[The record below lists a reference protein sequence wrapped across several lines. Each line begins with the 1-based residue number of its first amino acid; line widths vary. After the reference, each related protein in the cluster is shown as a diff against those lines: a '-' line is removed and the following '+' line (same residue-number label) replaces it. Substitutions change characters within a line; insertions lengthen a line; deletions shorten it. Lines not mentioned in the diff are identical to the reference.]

1 MPVVTVHDAIRLA
14 LPVSTKVVAGHASL
28 SRTISWTALARAV
41 APLFTD
47 LRGGEFAFV
56 SMAAL
61 RDIDPPLALAMLI
74 QRLATVPIAALAIF
88 GVADEAAIAMAEQVQ
103 LPLLQLTTDLDVRD
117 VDRELQRL
125 LSDFDVQLE
134 RRAAQLALELGELS
148 LAGRGLAAMVALLAQ
163 RTSRTVAIFSMKNE
177 LIAYDGDAQIYQLV
191 QSAQLQP
198 GTATL
203 AGYDTWAMALHA
215 AEQLLGTI
223 VIVGK
228 GITESDRATIKR
240 ASMALSLEL
249 TKSQAI
255 TVAEARFRGNLVEQ
269 ILSGTLQ
276 DPLILQQ
283 RARELGFDVR
293 LPHVACLWQV
303 PPANLTTLHAVFADA
318 VQRLQYHLPWIAHQ
332 QGIVSYL
339 PLTKEG
345 QLPLDMA
352 HALFDAL
359 HKQIPGLR
367 ASLGRVARQPSE
379 WQRSLHEAEQAVKL
393 PSSGKR
399 ALISYDAIGVYQ
411 LLLPLSVASDT
422 HTFYQRQL
430 GALLEYD
437 REQRG
442 ELLHTLEAYFDC
454 AGNLAR
460 TAEQIHVHRNTLLYR
475 LSRVAQICHV
485 DLDDH
490 EVRLS
495 LWLALKLHHIYKSVN
510 ESE

>member
-1 MPVVTVHDAIRLA
+1 
-14 LPVSTKVVAGHASL
+14 
-28 SRTISWTALARAV
+28 
-41 APLFTD
+41 
-47 LRGGEFAFV
+47 
-56 SMAAL
+56 
-61 RDIDPPLALAMLI
+61 MLI
-74 QRLATVPIAALAIF
+74 QRLANVPIAALAVF
-88 GVADEAAIAMAEQVQ
+88 GVADEAAVNMAEQVQ
-103 LPLLQLTTDLDVRD
+103 LPLLQLTTDVDIRD

-148 LAGRGLAAMVALLAQ
+148 LAGRGLAAMVTLLAQ

-177 LIAYDGDAQIYQLV
+177 LIAYDGDTHIYQIV
-191 QSAQLQP
+191 QDAQLQP
-198 GTATL
+198 GSATL

-228 GITESDRATIKR
+228 GISESDRATVRR
-240 ASMALSLEL
+240 ASMAFSLEL

-293 LPHVACLWQV
+293 IPYAACLFQA
-303 PPANLTTLHAVFADA
+303 PTALLTTLQTIFAD
-318 VQRLQYHLPWIAHQ
+318 VIQRLQYHIPWIAHQ
-332 QGIVSYL
+332 QGVVCFL
-339 PLTKEG
+339 PLAKDGQFPLEMAHTLFDVLQK
-345 QLPLDMA
+345 QLPL
-352 HALFDAL
+352 
-359 HKQIPGLR
+359 LR

-379 WQRSLHEAEQAVKL
+379 WQRSLHEAEQTIKL
-393 PSSGKR
+393 PSSGKH
-399 ALISYDAIGVYQ
+399 ALVAYDTIGVYQ
-411 LLLPLSVASDT
+411 LLLPLSAAPDT

-460 TAEQIHVHRNTLLYR
+460 TAEHIHVHRNTLLYR
-475 LSRVAQICHV
+475 LSRVAQICQV

-495 LWLALKLHHIYKSVN
+495 LWLALKLHHIYQSP
-510 ESE
+510 SSSQ

>member
-14 LPVSTKVVAGHASL
+14 LPVSTKVVAGHAAL

-61 RDIDPPLALAMLI
+61 RDIDPPLALSMLI
-74 QRLATVPIAALAIF
+74 QRLANVPIAALAVL
-88 GVADEAAIAMAEQVQ
+88 GVADDAAIAMAEQVQ
-103 LPLLQLTTDLDVRD
+103 LPLLQLTTDVDVRD

-134 RRAAQLALELGELS
+134 RRAARLALELGELS
-148 LAGRGLAAMVALLAQ
+148 LAGRGLAAMVTLLAQ
-163 RTSRTVAIFSMKNE
+163 RTARAVAVFSMKNE
-177 LIAYDGDAQIYQLV
+177 LIAYDGDAHIYQMV

-198 GTATL
+198 GNGTL
-203 AGYDTWAMALHA
+203 AGYDTWAMVLHA

-228 GITESDRATIKR
+228 GLAESDRATIKR

-293 LPHVACLWQV
+293 IPHVAFLLQAPV
-303 PPANLTTLHAVFADA
+303 AQLATLHADVADIL
-318 VQRLQYHLPWIAHQ
+318 QRLQYHVPWIVHQ
-332 QGIVSYL
+332 QGVVCYL
-339 PLTKEG
+339 PFTKEN
-345 QLPLDMA
+345 QLPIDMA

-359 HKQIPGLR
+359 QKHVPALR
-367 ASLGRVARQPSE
+367 ASLGRMARQPSE

-399 ALISYDAIGVYQ
+399 ALVTYDTIGVYQ
-411 LLLPLSVASDT
+411 LLLPLSATQDT
-422 HTFYQRQL
+422 YTFYQRHL

-475 LSRVAQICHV
+475 LSRVAHICHV

-495 LWLALKLHHIYKSVN
+495 LWLALKLHHIYKSTTTA
-510 ESE
+510 E